1 MWQMEHSGCRLC
13 SMTFLCGRW
22 TTVVA
27 VCVPG
32 RPYVADG
39 PQWLP
44 YVSPLLI
51 IYVDVEN
58 EKANFTR
65 YKSQY
70 NI

>member
-44 YVSPLLI
+44 YVFQDAPMWQMDLSGCHMCPHC
-51 IYVDVEN
+51 
-58 EKANFTR
+58 
-65 YKSQY
+65 
-70 NI
+70 